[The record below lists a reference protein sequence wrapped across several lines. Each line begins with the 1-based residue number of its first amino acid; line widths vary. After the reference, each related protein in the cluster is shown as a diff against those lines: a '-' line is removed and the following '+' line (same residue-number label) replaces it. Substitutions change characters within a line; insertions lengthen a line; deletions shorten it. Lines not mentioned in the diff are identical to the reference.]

1 VSVNEIDYL
10 TVDDLLEIAAGVLD
24 NVALRDA
31 GALAAAVGRPRVTI
45 LGVDAYPTFDDKAA
59 ALLYSLVRNH
69 SLVDGNQRLAWAA
82 TRVICILNGRD
93 LSYSVD
99 EAEALMLAAAGVPEL
114 AIWIREHL
122 R

>member
-1 VSVNEIDYL
+1 M
-10 TVDDLLEIAAGVLD
+10 
-24 NVALRDA
+24 
-31 GALAAAVGRPRVTI
+31 
-45 LGVDAYPTFDDKAA
+45 
-59 ALLYSLVRNH
+59 RNH

-99 EAEALMLAAAGVPEL
+99 EAEALMPAAAGDIDVPEL